1 MTVDRIYIDS
11 CCFIDAV
18 KTDVGEVTDADRAND
33 IWYIKACL
41 KAAKSGD
48 IEVLTSHLTIAECRR
63 AGNGAPTENVKR
75 LFNSILV
82 SGKVVRL
89 ADLTLG
95 IAERARDL
103 EWLHGITLGGAD
115 AIHVATAITLG
126 CKEFFTFDMSKNK
139 SPIGRKKDIAK
150 LGLRV
155 ITPSETFYLPESY
168 KQLEI
173 EYPETDEENALI
185 KHLAKTDEE

>member
-1 MTVDRIYIDS
+1 MAVDRIYIDS

-18 KTDVGEVTDADRAND
+18 KTDVGEVTDANRAND

-41 KAAKSGD
+41 KAAKNGD

-63 AGNGAPTENVKR
+63 AGGGSPPETVKR

-82 SGKVVRL
+82 SGRGVRL

-103 EWLHGITLGGAD
+103 EWIHGINLGGAD

-126 CKEFFTFDMSKNK
+126 CKEFFTFDKSKAK
-139 SPIGRKKDIAK
+139 SPIGRKAELLK

-155 ITPSETFYLPESY
+155 IEPSETFYLPTSY
-168 KQLEI
+168 KQQEI
-173 EYPETDEENALI
+173 EYQESEKTNALTEYLE
-185 KHLAKTDEE
+185 KKDE

>member
-1 MTVDRIYIDS
+1 MAVDRIYIDS

-18 KTDVGEVTDADRAND
+18 KTDVGEVTDANRAID

-41 KAAKSGD
+41 KAAKNGD

-63 AGNGAPTENVKR
+63 AGGAPTENVKR

-103 EWLHGITLGGAD
+103 EWLHNITLGGAD
-115 AIHVATAITLG
+115 AIHIATAITLG

-139 SPIGRKKDIAK
+139 SPTGHKKEIAK

-168 KQLEI
+168 RQLEL
-173 EYPETDEENALI
+173 EYPESEEPNALI
-185 KHLAKTDEE
+185 EHLEKRGE

>member
-1 MTVDRIYIDS
+1 MALDKIYIDS
-11 CCFIDAV
+11 CGFIDAV
-18 KTDVGEVTDADRAND
+18 KTDVGEITEPDRAND

-41 KAAKSGD
+41 KAAKNGD
-48 IEVLTSHLTIAECRR
+48 LEVFTSHLTIAECRR
-63 AGNGAPTENVKR
+63 AGGAPSEKVKR

-103 EWLHGITLGGAD
+103 EWIHGINLGGAD
-115 AIHVATAITLG
+115 AIHIATALTLG
-126 CKEFFTFDMSKNK
+126 CKEFFTFDKKKGK
-139 SPIGRKKDIAK
+139 SPIGRKVEIAK

-155 ITPSETFYLPESY
+155 ITPSETFYLPDSY

-173 EYPETDEENALI
+173 EYPEGETTNALVE
-185 KHLAKTDEE
+185 HLENRNE

>member
-1 MTVDRIYIDS
+1 MS
-11 CCFIDAV
+11 
-18 KTDVGEVTDADRAND
+18 
-33 IWYIKACL
+33 
-41 KAAKSGD
+41 
-48 IEVLTSHLTIAECRR
+48 
-63 AGNGAPTENVKR
+63 AGGGAPTENVKR

-155 ITPSETFYLPESY
+155 ITPSETIYLPESY

-173 EYPETDEENALI
+173 EYPESEKTNAL
-185 KHLAKTDEE
+185 TDYLEKRGE